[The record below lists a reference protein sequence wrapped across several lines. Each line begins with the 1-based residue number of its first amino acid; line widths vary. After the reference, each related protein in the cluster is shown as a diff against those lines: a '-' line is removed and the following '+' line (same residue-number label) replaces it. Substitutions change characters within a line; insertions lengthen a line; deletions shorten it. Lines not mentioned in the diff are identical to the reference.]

1 MNHSSDN
8 SFDTNRLP
16 DSDDQLD
23 WQAFLYV
30 SGELGESDSV
40 AFEALL
46 ADDPHAQQA
55 LIRAVEIIEVSAQL
69 KPEQL
74 KPELLKS
81 GDPLPKRG
89 EPLPQ
94 PPAEA
99 PDFISSIGDQSLVNS
114 NASEAMAAST
124 EVTPADLNRALHGA
138 LGTEKSSRRFDFE
151 TLFKVAAAVLV
162 VVVAGV
168 LLYLSGAFGTSRP
181 NLAASQDNDQPDAKQ
196 RAEEDSSLNHP
207 SENGSNI
214 NESDSID
221 DRMLDAL
228 ANVWMGSTFDN
239 EHEINLGDSE
249 LSDSEFSEMVFDDYS
264 SPSAPNDHG
273 LLNAKEL
280 EWIDKAWNELI
291 LEQEQEQR
299 DDEIML

>member
-30 SGELGESDSV
+30 SGELDESDSV

-55 LIRAVEIIEVSAQL
+55 LIRAVEIIEISAQL
-69 KPEQL
+69 KPEQI
-74 KPELLKS
+74 KPKQLKS

-99 PDFISSIGDQSLVNS
+99 PDFISSITDQSLVDLS
-114 NASEAMAAST
+114 ASEVMAAST
-124 EVTPADLNRALHGA
+124 EVTPAELSRALHGA
-138 LGTEKSSRRFDFE
+138 TGTEKSSRRFDFD

-162 VVVAGV
+162 VVVASV
-168 LLYLSGAFGTSRP
+168 LLYLSGAFGTSQP
-181 NLAASQDNDQPDAKQ
+181 NLAANQGNDHPVAKQ
-196 RAEEDSSLNHP
+196 RAEENSSLNHP
-207 SENGSNI
+207 SENGSDLNV
-214 NESDSID
+214 NDSID

-228 ANVWMGSTFDN
+228 ANVWMGSSVDN
-239 EHEINLGDSE
+239 EHEISMGDSE
-249 LSDSEFSEMVFDDYS
+249 LSDMVFDEYS
-264 SPSAPNDHG
+264 SPAAPNDHG

>member
-16 DSDDQLD
+16 DSDNQLD
-23 WQAFLYV
+23 WQAFLYA
-30 SGELGESDSV
+30 SGELEGPDSV

-55 LIRAVEIIEVSAQL
+55 LIRAVEIIEVST
-69 KPEQL
+69 QL

-114 NASEAMAAST
+114 NAGEAMAAST
-124 EVTPADLNRALHGA
+124 EVTPAELNKALHGA
-138 LGTEKSSRRFDFE
+138 TGVEKSSRRFDFE

-162 VVVAGV
+162 VVVASV
-168 LLYLSGAFGTSRP
+168 LLFLSGAFGTSQP
-181 NLAASQDNDQPDAKQ
+181 NLTANQDNDPQEIKQ
-196 RAEEDSSLNHP
+196 RAEENSSHNNP
-207 SENGSNI
+207 SENGTDLILN
-214 NESDSID
+214 DSID

-228 ANVWMGSTFDN
+228 ANVWMGSTIDN
-239 EHEINLGDSE
+239 EHEINMG
-249 LSDSEFSEMVFDDYS
+249 DSEFSDMVFDDYS
-264 SPSAPNDHG
+264 SPAAHDDHG